1 MNAQPQTIDS
11 STLTP
16 ADVTVMMQ
24 ENLALKNQYNYD
36 NEWIKFLAKLA
47 ENDSIKDIV
56 NFIEATKWTDRQR
69 YKIMAYCRVM
79 LGRGLSTTYITGM
92 NDYRRLYD
100 DFTLTD
106 CNLLLGMTRFD
117 ITPEFNLLIDMV
129 HLHFGIESRRS
140 KGGHFVERLGTQR
153 TELVHEE
160 LHRDAGGFK
169 QKVAGIFQ

>member
-1 MNAQPQTIDS
+1 MNDQQQPTDI

-16 ADVTVMMQ
+16 SDVTAMTQ

-69 YKIMAYCRVM
+69 FKIMAYCRVM

-153 TELVHEE
+153 TEFVHEE